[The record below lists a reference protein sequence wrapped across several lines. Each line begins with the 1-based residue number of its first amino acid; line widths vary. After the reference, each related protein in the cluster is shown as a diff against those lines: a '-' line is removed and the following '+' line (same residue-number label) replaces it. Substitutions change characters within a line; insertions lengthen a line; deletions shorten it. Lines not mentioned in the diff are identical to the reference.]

1 MRIGVI
7 GVKQGIIL
15 YTGVEKGGSKA
26 ARSRAGQRK
35 AKLESKG
42 LQVFLIENPD
52 MRKIRLYDTWKGGH
66 SCRQ

>member
-15 YTGVEKGGSKA
+15 YAGVEKGGGKA
-26 ARSRAGQRK
+26 ARSRAEQRK
-35 AKLESKG
+35 ANLESKG
-42 LQVFLIENPD
+42 LQVFLIEKPD
-52 MRKIRLYDTWKGGH
+52 MRKIKLYDPWKGGQ

>member
-15 YTGVEKGGSKA
+15 YAGVEKGGRKA
-26 ARSRAGQRK
+26 AHNRAEERK

-52 MRKIRLYDTWKGGH
+52 MRKFRLYDSWKGGQ